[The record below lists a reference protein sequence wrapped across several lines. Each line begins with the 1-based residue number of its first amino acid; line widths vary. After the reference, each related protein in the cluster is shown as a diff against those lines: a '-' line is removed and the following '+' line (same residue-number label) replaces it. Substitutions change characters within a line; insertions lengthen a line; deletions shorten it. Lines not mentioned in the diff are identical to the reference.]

1 MSKKKIAVWGIGKH
15 AINNIL
21 PALTLNKNLD
31 LYGIYT
37 RNQETLNTNTKKFNC
52 KTWNNSNE
60 MLSDPDLDIIYIAT
74 PIGKHAEQSIK
85 VLESNKHCWCEK
97 PFTSSYKDTK
107 KIINIARTKKL
118 SVAEGFMYL
127 YHPQYQWLQNYINNY
142 KNEEI
147 KIINCYFTIPYTRTP
162 GFRYN
167 PELGGSTLLD
177 IGTYLLSAI
186 FGLIN
191 NEEPIISQKI
201 INKDKGYDV
210 DMNGYTCLKYRSGI
224 ICHLHWGM
232 GYGYRNDIDIL
243 MNNGSIYTENI
254 FSKPKEYIPEFKIK
268 DLHGDISIHQSDK
281 CNHFDAMFNHFYK
294 LISDKEKARKE
305 EDRILHLA
313 KWTDKIK
320 TMDSL

>member
-147 KIINCYFTIPYTRTP
+147 KIINCYFTIPYTTTP

-167 PELGGSTLLD
+167 PKLGGSTLLD

-232 GYGYRNDIDIL
+232 GFGYRNDIDIL
-243 MNNGSIYTENI
+243 MNNGSIYTEKI
-254 FSKPKEYIPEFKIK
+254 FSKPKNYLPV
-268 DLHGDISIHQSDK
+268 
-281 CNHFDAMFNHFYK
+281 YK
-294 LISDKEKARKE
+294 LRNQYGEETFVKGQKVEQFDETLKAFSNISNSPAMIE
-305 EDRILHLA
+305 EEYKSIYKRA
-313 KWTDKIK
+313 KV
-320 TMDSL
+320 MDEIVKLSQ